1 MKFISSVIYAQ
12 VTTDITID
20 LTKQRI
26 RNYSDMKIE
35 GCNLIFCSSFFFHVV
50 FFFSKFCQ
58 VFSSLTET
66 L

>member
-50 FFFSKFCQ
+50 FFFPNSVKSFQ
-58 VFSSLTET
+58 V
-66 L
+66 